1 MVRHRQLVKAARF
14 ILVSGKC
21 FDYKREKKEGGREK
35 EPRVYI

>member
-1 MVRHRQLVKAARF
+1 MVRHHQQVKAAGF

-21 FDYKREKKEGGREK
+21 FDSKREKKEGGRK